1 MKALSIFVLITFL
14 SIGCGSSGGGED
26 PPTTETKTTTV
37 SGTVTDKY
45 GVPVQ
50 GAKVTITST
59 PVIVDTD
66 KKGIFSTTVEVGDH
80 HISIKVG
87 SEEIYSNDFNCT
99 EEPYQFGTVPTQ
111 YDPNT
116 SNPDADGGSGDAETY
131 AISVAASPLSGGSAI
146 GQGSYSEGKSVT
158 LTANS
163 NSGYTFVN
171 WTENSAVVSTNSIYT
186 FTATGNRTL
195 VANFDMD
202 NFVTVDVSSSPRESG
217 SISGGG
223 NYDQNDSVT
232 LTATPNSGYT
242 FVNWTE
248 NSAVVSTN
256 SIYTFT
262 ATGNRTLV
270 ANFIKSTEL
279 LNGRYDGVMKSPLA
293 LFDADLTYTTF
304 DVSGTSISIT
314 QEHFFGETCIFSGV
328 LSDTFV
334 PMSASGTYKCS
345 DFSSGE
351 WSSSSIAK
359 TSYDTFIAELEIYT
373 GHGSYV
379 AKYNGFLRESDI
391 PFYYT
396 NNPIYFYD
404 SGNHHNLGGVYKG
417 TLKSVDACAAFI
429 FEISSSNTTI
439 AVSDEDIEITQ
450 DSFHEGTC
458 IYTGTITDSNI
469 VPLSASGT
477 YMCSNFDEGTW
488 SSSNIALTGTDS
500 FIAELA
506 VVVTNRVCD
515 YSVKYIGFK

>member
-1 MKALSIFVLITFL
+1 MGIMKILKALSIFVLITFL

-163 NSGYTFVN
+163 
-171 WTENSAVVSTNSIYT
+171 
-186 FTATGNRTL
+186 
-195 VANFDMD
+195 
-202 NFVTVDVSSSPRESG
+202 
-217 SISGGG
+217 
-223 NYDQNDSVT
+223 
-232 LTATPNSGYT
+232 NSGYT